1 MSAKKYMSA
10 SVSGCVKL
18 CPGVWRCVCVC
29 VYVCVCVCFCVC
41 SGLYQPFTTTS
52 WGPISLLTSAYS
64 KSGCIFGKNEA
75 FDLKLSQKL
84 RISLVN
90 LWYDLLSQCIRLKW
104 SAAKC
109 RGLLSVLGRF
119 LGHNFYNLHRI
130 FPFFCHKLH
139 DPCAMHVQRK
149 LRSSEYLKPI
159 FWLVPSTGMVFQL
172 IGSRL
177 SIYIFVVNLLWT
189 YTRE

>member
-1 MSAKKYMSA
+1 M
-10 SVSGCVKL
+10 
-18 CPGVWRCVCVC
+18 CVCVC
-29 VYVCVCVCFCVC
+29 LCVFLCVYEPLTAPSC
-41 SGLYQPFTTTS
+41 
-52 WGPISLLTSAYS
+52 GPISLLTSAYS
-64 KSGCIFGKNEA
+64 KSGCISGKNEA

-90 LWYDLLSQCIRLKW
+90 LWYDLLSQCIRLNW

-119 LGHNFYNLHRI
+119 LGHNSYNLHRN

-139 DPCAMHVQRK
+139 DLCAKLVHRK

-159 FWLVPSTGMVFQL
+159 FWLVPSTDMVFQL
-172 IGSRL
+172 LGSRL

-189 YTRE
+189 YARE